1 MPVSSDKFYMG
12 IAAIK
17 ERWPEKA
24 AIFSNMIYMSVWED
38 AAKGLTDAEWSIGIR
53 KALAGKF
60 MPSVNEVI
68 EFVKPNLEAQALQE
82 WGAIAQIVPLPTA
95 EAREKLLQLNPQS
108 RTALQAIG
116 GLGSVKF
123 ADSKELDKLQRQ
135 FIMLYSQPMD
145 KSVLCLPQAAVL
157 DDQEIL
163 LDLATDWERIEK
175 ARRGKAVYHLQKV
188 SERGIRCLENIG
200 CDMPIHELW
209 KLFQKQYPQTPGRS
223 KVSHDDTPLT
233 EDQKNKLTEMLK
245 KVGAMK

>member
-1 MPVSSDKFYMG
+1 MLSKEAFDIGRSALETQWPKEAVKLNNPL
-12 IAAIK
+12 IK
-17 ERWPEKA
+17 KA
-24 AIFSNMIYMSVWED
+24 WIS
-38 AAKGLTDAEWSIGIR
+38 AAKQLTDDEWYQAVQTAIAR
-53 KALAGKF
+53 CEFLPPVEKL
-60 MPSVNEVI
+60 I

-135 FIMLYSQPMD
+135 FIMVYSQPMD

-233 EDQKNKLTEMLK
+233 EDQKVKLTEKLK